1 MASPAWLRALSH
13 ERAIVAAALGATI
26 VLAWLYM
33 LPGGGMDWA
42 MTLMPRGHPADWSP
56 SYAALTF
63 LMWAVMM
70 AAMMLPS
77 AAPMLLLHARVVGG
91 KAAAP
96 ALRQSSAFALAYLG
110 VWTGAS
116 LVATGL
122 QWGLDHGRL
131 LDPMLTST
139 STVLTALLL
148 IGAGAWQFTPL
159 KRRCLSRCRA
169 PLDFLMSA
177 WRPGVRGSAI
187 MGLHHGL
194 LCLGCCWGLM
204 LLLFVAGAMNF
215 AWIIVI
221 ATYVLVEKVV
231 PRAEV
236 LVPVSGI
243 GLIAWG
249 GVLLARGIAS

>member
-1 MASPAWLRALSH
+1 MPAWLRVLVH
-13 ERAIVAAALGATI
+13 QRVVVTIGLAAAII
-26 VLAWLYM
+26 VSWLYM

-42 MTLMPRGHPADWSP
+42 MAAMPRGHPADWSLD
-56 SYAALTF
+56 YAALTF
-63 LMWAVMM
+63 LMWAMMM

-77 AAPMLLLHARVVGG
+77 AAPMMLLHARVVGG
-91 KAAAP
+91 KGGPSAV
-96 ALRQSSAFALAYLG
+96 RQCTAFALAYLG

-116 LVATGL
+116 LLATVL

-148 IGAGAWQFTPL
+148 VGAGAWQFTPL
-159 KRRCLSRCRA
+159 KQRCLSRCRS
-169 PLDFLMSA
+169 PLGFLMSA

-187 MGLHHGL
+187 MGLHHGV

-215 AWIIVI
+215 TWIVAI
-221 ATYVLVEKVV
+221 ATYVLIEKVA
-231 PRAEV
+231 PHAEV
-236 LVPVSGI
+236 LVPVSGA
-243 GLIAWG
+243 GLIIWG
-249 GVLLARGIAS
+249 VALLAWSLAA